1 MKLEKP
7 INNNYCATVVK
18 IKNLVPLP
26 NCDNVVA
33 TTIFGFQAI
42 VSKATQIGQIGIV
55 FPAETQLSE
64 DYCYNNNLYRH
75 NDKNKVHAEKGY
87 LEDNRRVRSVKFRGH
102 RSEALFMPLESLDFT
117 KIKIADLQ
125 EGDDFDQL
133 KGIEICKKFELPKRA
148 QHNQQQAVRKSR
160 VEKKFL
166 PEHYD
171 TDNYFKCHET
181 IPANQEIIVTQK
193 LHGTSI
199 RVANTVVDRKL
210 NILEKFLLKLGL
222 KIQTKEFDYVYGS
235 RRVIKDINNP
245 DQIHFYEKDIWTE
258 TGKKLQGLLP
268 QGFIVYAV
276 YGVTFHGEPVY
287 PEFMARN
294 KYQALDFLKKMGER
308 VEDYVIRRVD
318 SEAPKLGL
326 RRRIRTHDIVVKEEK
341 KKTLKVR
348 KLSIKQKTFTFFLN
362 SHSASYFIEGLID
375 LKWRI
380 VSTVVY
386 DKKTVISSWGH
397 NFSRKYLVVVAE
409 KKVLI
414 KRP

>member
-1 MKLEKP
+1 
-7 INNNYCATVVK
+7 
-18 IKNLVPLP
+18 
-26 NCDNVVA
+26 
-33 TTIFGFQAI
+33 
-42 VSKATQIGQIGIV
+42 
-55 FPAETQLSE
+55 
-64 DYCYNNNLYRH
+64 
-75 NDKNKVHAEKGY
+75 
-87 LEDNRRVRSVKFRGH
+87 
-102 RSEALFMPLESLDFT
+102 
-117 KIKIADLQ
+117 
-125 EGDDFDQL
+125 
-133 KGIEICKKFELPKRA
+133 
-148 QHNQQQAVRKSR
+148 
-160 VEKKFL
+160 
-166 PEHYD
+166 
-171 TDNYFKCHET
+171 
-181 IPANQEIIVTQK
+181 
-193 LHGTSI
+193 
-199 RVANTVVDRKL
+199 
-210 NILEKFLLKLGL
+210 
-222 KIQTKEFDYVYGS
+222 
-235 RRVIKDINNP
+235 
-245 DQIHFYEKDIWTE
+245 
-258 TGKKLQGLLP
+258 
-268 QGFIVYAV
+268 
-276 YGVTFHGEPVY
+276 
-287 PEFMARN
+287 MARN